1 MKLAHEDNSRALVLL
16 TPVFE
21 AIRWILSRWSI

>member
-1 MKLAHEDNSRALVLL
+1 MNPSHEDSSRALVLL

-21 AIRWILSRWSI
+21 AIRWIWSRWSI